1 MPQQT
6 PKPSDK
12 HRVVIVGGG
21 FGGLFAARALGRSGY
36 DVTLLDKRN
45 FHLFQPLLYQVA
57 TGTLTVGDIS
67 TQQRVVLRKY
77 ANVRTLLGTVYDV
90 DVDRQIV
97 YSDGGEAPYDTL
109 IAATGVK
116 HHYFGNDH
124 WREHAPGLKTVEHA
138 LEMRH
143 RLFRA
148 FEEAEKEPD
157 AERRRRLLTFVI
169 VGGGPTGVEL
179 AGALGDLTQRVMV
192 GNFRAIDPRDARII
206 LVEGT
211 ENILPAYS
219 DDLRAAAK
227 RMLEELKVEVRTNS
241 MANDVTA
248 DHVRIKLP
256 DDSTETIE
264 TDNVLWAAGVTLS
277 QFGRTLGTRTQGET
291 DRPGRLVVNEC
302 LQMPSHP
309 NIFVIG
315 DLACAPDGKG
325 GTLPG
330 LAPVAMQ
337 QGKYVAKYLKRQ
349 AKGKAAKPFRYSDKG
364 SMAIIARYRCVGE
377 IFGWKVKGA
386 FAWMVWSL
394 VHIASLIEPDQ
405 RMTVTIQW
413 LSRFFGTSA
422 DRLITGN
429 PPKTTEVQAEH
440 GVELERKA
448 S

>member
-1 MPQQT
+1 MKSTRPRL
-6 PKPSDK
+6 PGRAPRNAEPNRSPASEPLYS
-12 HRVVIVGGG
+12 R
-21 FGGLFAARALGRSGY
+21 AR
-36 DVTLLDKRN
+36 TTWC
-45 FHLFQPLLYQVA
+45 VA
-57 TGTLTVGDIS
+57 S
-67 TQQRVVLRKY
+67 
-77 ANVRTLLGTVYDV
+77 
-90 DVDRQIV
+90 
-97 YSDGGEAPYDTL
+97 
-109 IAATGVK
+109 
-116 HHYFGNDH
+116 
-124 WREHAPGLKTVEHA
+124 VE
-138 LEMRH
+138 
-143 RLFRA
+143 
-148 FEEAEKEPD
+148 
-157 AERRRRLLTFVI
+157 V
-169 VGGGPTGVEL
+169 
-179 AGALGDLTQRVMV
+179 
-192 GNFRAIDPRDARII
+192 DPRDARLI

-440 GVELERKA
+440 GVEIERKA